1 MFFSSQFSF
10 IMKYRDVLIW
20 LSERANPNAIEGMA
34 RYGITP
40 QQTFGL
46 AIPNLRA
53 LAKEIGNDHTLAQ
66 QLWRKNNRETRIL
79 ASMIE
84 DVEKANEAQL
94 DAWVK
99 CFDYWEICD
108 QCCMNLFEKTRWAYK
123 KAKQWSRK
131 KEEFVRRAG
140 FVMMARLA
148 VSDKQAENKQFEP
161 FFPLIIQ
168 YSTDERNY
176 VKKAVNWALRQI
188 GKRNVCLHRRAIQVA
203 KEIRQIDNP
212 AARWIAADA
221 LRELTGEKVQQR
233 LKKGKLRND

>member
-1 MFFSSQFSF
+1 M
-10 IMKYRDVLIW
+10 
-20 LSERANPNAIEGMA
+20 ANPNAIEGMA

-40 QQTFGL
+40 TQTFGVS
-46 AIPNLRA
+46 IPNLRA

-84 DVEKANEAQL
+84 EVAKVNETQL

-99 CFDYWEICD
+99 CFECWEICD
-108 QCCMNLFEKTRWAYK
+108 QCCMNLFEKTPWAYQ
-123 KAKQWSRK
+123 KARQWSRK

-148 VSDKQAENKQFEP
+148 VSDKQAEDRRFEP
-161 FFPLIIQ
+161 FFPLMIQ

-188 GKRNVCLHRRAIQVA
+188 GKRNIRLHRRAIQVA
-203 KEIRQIDNP
+203 KEIRQIDST

-221 LRELTGEKVQQR
+221 LRELLNPKMKQR
-233 LKKGKLRND
+233 LAGK

>member
-1 MFFSSQFSF
+1 
-10 IMKYRDVLIW
+10 MKYREVLIW
-20 LSERANPNAIEGMA
+20 LRERANPSALEGMA

-40 QQTFGL
+40 QQTFGVS
-46 AIPNLRA
+46 IPNLRK
-53 LAKEIGNDHTLAQ
+53 LAKEIGTNHKLAQ

-84 DVEKANEAQL
+84 DIEQVSEIQME
-94 DAWVK
+94 AWVR

-108 QCCMNLFEKTRWAYK
+108 QCCMNVFEKTRWAYK
-123 KAKQWSRK
+123 KAKHWSRK
-131 KEEFVRRAG
+131 SDEFVRRAG

-148 VSDKQAENKQFEP
+148 VSDKMAEDKQFEP

-188 GKRNVCLHRRAIQVA
+188 GKRNVRLHRRAIQVA
-203 KEIRQIDNP
+203 KEIQQIENP
-212 AARWIAADA
+212 VARWIAADA
-221 LRELTGEKVQQR
+221 LRELNNPKTKQR
-233 LKKGKLRND
+233 LTTK